1 MTADSS
7 NVKALEGQI
16 DRTVSKIGALAER
29 VKKMRAPTLE
39 TEPERFQIVR
49 WFDQVCESR
58 AHLEAAVAYF
68 KTALED
74 ARPHMTAVGPLETM
88 LAETP
93 GLVHFYSGI
102 LIDAQQIRR
111 WLEAVRETTF
121 ARRYKHYMFDQEIR
135 RKYGELKTTEIT
147 KMVQAED
154 TIGEMDLQ
162 IRLIANVENHLLNVN
177 ETFTTRNINLS
188 RIVEVRKANLQD
200 VWIDPTKGTENV

>member
-1 MTADSS
+1 MTDQ
-7 NVKALEGQI
+7 VEK
-16 DRTVSKIGALAER
+16 TVSKIGALAER

-39 TEPERFQIVR
+39 TEPDRFHIVR
-49 WFDQVCESR
+49 WFDKVCADR
-58 AHLEAAVAYF
+58 KNLDAAIDYF
-68 KTALED
+68 KRAVED

-93 GLVHFYSGI
+93 GLAHFYSGI
-102 LIDAQQIRR
+102 MIDAQQIRR
-111 WLEAVRETTF
+111 WLEAVRETAF
-121 ARRYKHYMFDQEIR
+121 ARRYKHYMFDSDVR

-154 TIGEMDLQ
+154 AIGEMDLQ

-200 VWIDPTKGTENV
+200 VWIDATKGTENV